1 MENNRIA
8 YMLNT
13 ALASGSTPQDTGIKA
28 VEAHNAA
35 VKYGFLNL
43 PLLEF
48 HAVDTTMADEYAVVV
63 KVMSGLVKIDEL
75 YNLKQAWGADE
86 LELCE
91 GKICLCFYRE

>member
-1 MENNRIA
+1 
-8 YMLNT
+8 MLNT
-13 ALASGSTPQDTGIKA
+13 ALTSGSTPQDAGIKI

-35 VKYGFLNL
+35 VKYGFLSS

-48 HAVDTTMADEYAVVV
+48 CSVDTTMEDEYAVVV

-86 LELCE
+86 LELYE
-91 GKICLCFYRE
+91 GKVCLCFYRK